1 MDCAFSDI
9 VPAIGNATGMELSEA
24 ESMIMGSK
32 VMKSKKKE

>member
-9 VPAIGNATGMELSEA
+9 VPAIRNMAGMNPLEA

>member
-1 MDCAFSDI
+1 
-9 VPAIGNATGMELSEA
+9 VPAHRHLPAIEYVAGIHPSEA